1 MAASAGRG
9 DGAEVAFVINLIQAD
24 LISAD
29 ETVSRPAL
37 ETWWGRR
44 PFSGTTSI
52 VDTWV
57 ANGWIEE
64 LKPVSLC
71 ASIPPLY
78 TLRLS
83 VPAVRELLAVQPPRT
98 ADNGDSSLASPDD
111 GMSTQSKVY
120 TTDALALFD
129 VTFPS
134 LGASAKKSFLK
145 LHDPSVI
152 LYATMGL
159 QLVMHGASTVATF
172 SRDMKA
178 MGVDAQTR
186 TMVTNYLA
194 KSPILPSSSSAKL
207 QPAPH
212 PRS

>member
-9 DGAEVAFVINLIQAD
+9 DGAEVAFVVKLIQAD

-37 ETWWGRR
+37 EAWWGRR

-71 ASIPPLY
+71 ASIPPSY

-98 ADNGDSSLASPDD
+98 ADNGESSLASPDD
-111 GMSTQSKVY
+111 TKG
-120 TTDALALFD
+120 ALFD

-159 QLVMHGASTVATF
+159 QLVVHGASTVATF

-186 TMVTNYLA
+186 TIVTNYLA

>member
-9 DGAEVAFVINLIQAD
+9 DGAEVAFVVKLIQAD

-37 ETWWGRR
+37 EAWWGRR

-71 ASIPPLY
+71 ASIPPSY

-83 VPAVRELLAVQPPRT
+83 VPAVRELLA
-98 ADNGDSSLASPDD
+98 G
-111 GMSTQSKVY
+111 
-120 TTDALALFD
+120 ALFD
-129 VTFPS
+129 ATFPS

-159 QLVMHGASTVATF
+159 QLVVHGASTVATF

-186 TMVTNYLA
+186 TIVTNYLA